1 MKRTPRVIT
10 RRSALG
16 VLAMFATFRPDVL
29 KAQTPSVLTVDLDQ
43 WKVIEV
49 KHKGQLLSITPEEL
63 FKGLAS

>member
-1 MKRTPRVIT
+1 VKRTPRVIS
-10 RRSALG
+10 RRNALG

-29 KAQTPSVLTVDLDQ
+29 KASSPGVLTVDLDQ

-49 KHKGQLLSITPEEL
+49 KHKGQVLSFTPEEL